1 MTAGTAPP
9 RITIVTPSFNQA
21 RFLEDTILSVL
32 GQEYAD
38 LEYIIIDGGSRDG
51 SVDIIRKYAHRLAFW
66 VSEPDLGQSH
76 AINKGF
82 RRATGEIQAWLNSD
96 DMYLPG
102 TLPHVAATLDPRR
115 AELLFGNC
123 LHFKERDKLAFGS
136 DVRGG
141 HAHQNLRLVDYL
153 IQPSTFWTREA
164 ALLAG
169 PIDESLRF
177 GLDWDWFIRGMQA
190 GVDFRPDD
198 RVLSL
203 YRIHDAHKTGSG
215 GDLRR
220 KELALILSRYAGPRY
235 SELFLRCYARKRSIQ
250 GSQKWLRRAR
260 MERFHIPLLK
270 VLSPL
275 CFRGFS
281 RSEMSD
287 IIAML

>member
-1 MTAGTAPP
+1 MTAATNTP

-32 GQEYAD
+32 GQEYPD
-38 LEYIIIDGGSRDG
+38 LEYIIIDGGSSDG
-51 SVDIIRKYAHRLAFW
+51 SVDIIRKYEHRLAFW

-82 RRATGEIQAWLNSD
+82 SRATGEIHAWLNSD

-102 TLPHVAATLDPRR
+102 TLAHVAATLDLRR
-115 AELLFGNC
+115 PQLLFGNC
-123 LHFKERDKLAFGS
+123 LHFKERDRLAFGS
-136 DVRGG
+136 DVRRG
-141 HAHQNLRLVDYL
+141 HEHQNLLLVDYI
-153 IQPSTFWTREA
+153 IQPSTFWTRETA
-164 ALLAG
+164 HLAG
-169 PIDESLRF
+169 VIDESLNF
-177 GLDWDWFIRGMQA
+177 GLDWDWLIRAMQT

-203 YRIHDAHKTGSG
+203 YRIHDAHKTGIG

-220 KELALILSRYAGPRY
+220 KELALILSRYAGARY
-235 SELFLRCYARKRSIQ
+235 AELFVRCCARQRSIL

-260 MERFHIPLLK
+260 LARFHTPILK
-270 VLSPL
+270 VLSPFL
-275 CFRGFS
+275 FRGFNG
-281 RSEMSD
+281 SEMSD